1 MPNLICLDVG
11 TVRIGVATAD
21 TQIRIAVP
29 FETIPVDGRE
39 IEAIGS
45 IARRK
50 NTRLI
55 VVGLPRNASGEE
67 TAQSKLVRA
76 FALRLKQAGFK
87 IAFED
92 ESLTSVIAENRL
104 KGRKKRY
111 TREEVDMEA
120 ATIILQSFLDTH
132 GANIK
137 ATNAEISDNP
147 IPETPTES
155 TKTRDKHRPTKKPKT
170 AKQPKEKKPLKKK
183 LKLIISLVVVVPVL
197 LAAVGTIGAFVWYN
211 SATKP
216 FTDECPDIA
225 PSPCLREFVVTE
237 GETLPA
243 IADNLEEQKIIRS
256 SRALQIYAK
265 LNKMGSDLK
274 PGTYQLM
281 QNYSLSTILDTLQR
295 GVEEAD
301 TFRITFIPGHTL
313 KNIRVTFGKLG
324 YSDSQISRGF
334 EIALKSD
341 HPFIKALGQQPA
353 SLEGLIFPETFEFFA
368 GTSVDKVL
376 ATTFDHYWKFVQ
388 DNNLETRYRAEG
400 LSLYEGIILASI
412 VQVEGL
418 ADDMPGVAR
427 VFLNRLQIGMKLG
440 SCATVRYGVSI
451 KYPNADEGDAKWIQ
465 ELDSPF
471 NTYKHTGLTPTPI
484 ATVGPNALKAVAHPD
499 NTDYL
504 FFMHDDN
511 GKIWYARTDEEHQNN
526 VNNHCGVKCQGI

>member
-11 TVRIGVATAD
+11 TVRIGVAAAD

-29 FETIPVDGRE
+29 LETIQVDGHE
-39 IEAIGS
+39 IEVIGA

-132 GANIK
+132 GASIK
-137 ATNAEISDNP
+137 VTNAEITDNP
-147 IPETPTES
+147 TPEPAKAADNPKKS
-155 TKTRDKHRPTKKPKT
+155 TKKPKT

-183 LKLIISLVVVVPVL
+183 LKLIISLVVGIPL
-197 LAAVGTIGAFVWYN
+197 LLGAAGVIGAFIWYN
-211 SATKP
+211 SATRP
-216 FTDECPDIA
+216 FTLECPEIE
-225 PSPCLREFVVTE
+225 PNPCLREFVVTE
-237 GETLPA
+237 GETLPV
-243 IADNLEEQKIIRS
+243 IADNLEEQSIIRS

-265 LNKMGSDLK
+265 LNNMGSDLK

-281 QNYSLSTILDTLQR
+281 QNYSLSTILDTLHR
-295 GVEEAD
+295 GVETAD

-313 KNIRVTFGKLG
+313 RNIRVTFGKLG
-324 YSDSQISRGF
+324 YSDSQIEKGF
-334 EIALKSD
+334 KAALESG
-341 HPFIKALGQQPA
+341 HPFIKALGTQPT
-353 SLEGLIFPETFEFFA
+353 SLEGLIFPETYEFFA
-368 GTSVDKVL
+368 GTAVDKVI
-376 ATTFDHYWKFVQ
+376 ATTFDHYWEFVKA
-388 DNNLETRYRAEG
+388 NNLETRYRAEG
-400 LSLYEGIILASI
+400 LSLYEGITLASI
-412 VQVEGL
+412 VQVEGFV
-418 ADDMPGVAR
+418 DDMPGVAR

-451 KYPNADEGDAKWIQ
+451 KYPDADEGDAKWIQ

-511 GKIWYARTDEEHQNN
+511 DQIWYARTDEEHQNN
-526 VNNHCGVKCQGI
+526 VANHCGVKCQGI